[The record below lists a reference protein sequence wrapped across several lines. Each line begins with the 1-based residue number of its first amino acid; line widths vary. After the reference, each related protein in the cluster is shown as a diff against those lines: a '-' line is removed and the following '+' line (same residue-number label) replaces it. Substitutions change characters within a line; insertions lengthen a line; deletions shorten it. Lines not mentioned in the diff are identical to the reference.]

1 MYCYTIYQKLLKPS
15 KTNFV
20 NKEMVYVP
28 MFTTF
33 LILIK
38 TSVNNKIISMHTTS
52 VFPNVCTAVFIE
64 IILLCT
70 EMLISTK

>member
-38 TSVNNKIISMHTTS
+38 TSVNNKKI
-52 VFPNVCTAVFIE
+52 
-64 IILLCT
+64 LCT
-70 EMLISTK
+70 LHKCFPTCAQQCL